1 MRGSYCLMLALLTT
15 AISTGCGGG
24 GGTHQDVPAGQLV
37 VSPAS
42 LNFGQVPVGQQL
54 TQTGTL
60 KAGNSGITVASVDWS
75 GEGFSV
81 SGISFPVTVPAGQS
95 VSFKVTFAPQQAGS
109 SSGNITFL
117 SNATNA
123 PLKAALAAN
132 GTQSSGHSVTLSW
145 SASKASVVG
154 YNIYRG
160 ASAQGSYAKM
170 NSTPHPLPSFTDASV
185 EEGTTY
191 FYKTTAVN
199 KHGKESKFSNQVQ
212 VTIPNS

>member
-15 AISTGCGGG
+15 AISMGCGGG

-42 LNFGQVPVGQQL
+42 LNFGQVPVGQQS

-75 GEGFSV
+75 GEGFSI

-109 SSGNITFL
+109 SSGSITFL

-123 PLKAALAAN
+123 PFKATMAAN
-132 GTQSSGHSVTLSW
+132 GTQSPGHSVALSW
-145 SASKASVVG
+145 SASKANVVG

-170 NSTPHPLPSFTDASV
+170 NSTPHPLPSFTDTSV
-185 EEGTTY
+185 EEGATY

-199 KHGKESKFSNQVQ
+199 KHGKESKFSNQIQ